1 MDIIK
6 SYETVMEKIKQGQS
20 IEEIYVEY
28 DGLIKMELEKGTQKT
43 DIKKVDE
50 YKELRDEA
58 ATQIVSGA
66 LREAGYRFVSRF
78 ENSNL
83 KHGRWKK
90 NSEI

>member
-1 MDIIK
+1 MDIVR
-6 SYETVMEKIKQGQS
+6 SYEIVTEKIKQGQS

-28 DGLIKMELEKGTQKT
+28 DGLIKMELEKGTQET
-43 DIKKVDE
+43 DLEKVDE

-58 ATQIVSGA
+58 ATQIVSDA
-66 LREAGYRFVSRF
+66 LRKAGYRFVSKF

-83 KHGRWKK
+83 KHGRWE